1 MIKSIL
7 FSHYLGTL
15 IPTLF
20 INEDDY
26 NSKYDTETKNTSKQ
40 IRNQNETKQKTT
52 QKPSADVS

>member
-7 FSHYLGTL
+7 FSYYLGTL

-26 NSKYDTETKNTSKQ
+26 NQKYDTETKNKQ

>member
-7 FSHYLGTL
+7 FSYYLGTL

-26 NSKYDTETKNTSKQ
+26 NQKYDTETKNKQ
-40 IRNQNETKQKTT
+40 IRNQNDTKQKTT